1 MSNIKMQMTNDE
13 IVRSYKEAKHKGHQ
27 IEVLSDLNLCPK
39 EMIIDIL
46 VEGGIDPRAF
56 ARYKGANNLK
66 RVKKEVKTHEKKKR
80 NEADKA
86 IVNEALTLFKDKLSA
101 EYEEL
106 KAEWERI
113 SAEYE
118 YKLLAI
124 ERVLG
129 VGGGAEI

>member
-1 MSNIKMQMTNDE
+1 MSNIKMQMTNEE
-13 IVRSYKEAKHKGHQ
+13 IVRSYNEAKHKGHQ
-27 IEVLSDLNLCPK
+27 IEVLSDLNVCPK

-46 VEGGIDPRAF
+46 VEGGVDPRAF
-56 ARYKGANNLK
+56 SRYKGKNNIE
-66 RVKKEVKTHEKKKR
+66 RIKKEVKSHEKKKR
-80 NEADKA
+80 NSEDEA
-86 IVNEALTLFKDKLSA
+86 IVNEALALFKDKLSA

-129 VGGGAEI
+129 VGGEEE

>member
-1 MSNIKMQMTNDE
+1 MSNIKMQMTNEE
-13 IVRSYKEAKHKGHQ
+13 IVRSYKKAKHKGHQ

-56 ARYKGANNLK
+56 SRYKSANNLK
-66 RVKKEVKTHEKKKR
+66 RVKTEVKAHEKKKR

-129 VGGGAEI
+129 VGGGAE